1 MGEVSFAAVLRW
13 VTRIDDFTRLLTDT
27 TERERVLH
35 LQRSEECSLTF
46 LNWRSSRNDHYAV
59 VAARAVI
66 SDHGCYLFAKQLRLV
81 SPPPPPSDNL
91 VLQNDCLHA
100 AFFFFILAS
109 IIHYSN

>member
-81 SPPPPPSDNL
+81 SPPPLRQFSPTKQLFACCIFLS
-91 VLQNDCLHA
+91 
-100 AFFFFILAS
+100 FFLAS
-109 IIHYSN
+109 IIHDSN